1 MLCRD
6 IPAKPNPGA
15 RPVGPAL
22 PSRARA
28 GGARRLGLRARLA
41 RPAPGDWIGFVSQNL
56 ARGSGSWTP
65 VSKVSAP
72 KYETKPI
79 QASMS
84 DLPALQRLECK
95 ERLGKLPPERRLVA
109 AEPVHDLAV
118 EIRQVQ
124 KADRDVAR

>member
-1 MLCRD
+1 MVRYSFTVRD
-6 IPAKPNPGA
+6 SHPLLLAGLPAH
-15 RPVGPAL
+15 
-22 PSRARA
+22 
-28 GGARRLGLRARLA
+28 
-41 RPAPGDWIGFVSQNL
+41 IGFVSQNP

-65 VSKVSAP
+65 VSKVSVP